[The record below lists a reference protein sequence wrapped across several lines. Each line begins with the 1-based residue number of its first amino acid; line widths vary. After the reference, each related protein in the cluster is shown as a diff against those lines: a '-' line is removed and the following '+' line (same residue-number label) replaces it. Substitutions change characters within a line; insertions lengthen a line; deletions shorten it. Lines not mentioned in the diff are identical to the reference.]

1 MVQWLP
7 GGGRAPVAQDF
18 MNITICWSAP
28 SGYWG
33 ACWRALAA
41 SPDVRLHVIAFRPPA
56 EAPFDEAVFAGLD
69 YTLLDERERGD
80 AAHVERLVVAQR
92 PDVIQ
97 FVGWFVPAYRH
108 VALSPRLRGVRKY
121 MSLDTPWRH
130 SLQRLTRLRYPRYL
144 AALDGVG
151 VTGERSWQYARRLG
165 FPESAVRRNM
175 YSVDDQTLGEV
186 YASRTAG
193 SRPRSF
199 LFTGRY
205 ARVKAIDVLVA
216 AYGRYRRSTPD
227 PWPLVCCGGG
237 ELSGLLAGV
246 EGIVD
251 RGFVQPRDM
260 PAVWREAGVF
270 VLPSRFDPWPLVL
283 VEAAQSGLPV
293 IATNACG
300 SAVEVLR
307 HLYNG
312 FIVPT
317 DDPSAL
323 AAAMAACHGVDLA
336 LWGERARAHALGFT
350 AALWAERWLELF
362 ATRRR

>member
-1 MVQWLP
+1 
-7 GGGRAPVAQDF
+7 
-18 MNITICWSAP
+18 MNVVICWSAP

-41 SPDVRLHVIAFRPPA
+41 VPGVRLHVIAFRPPA

-69 YTLLDERERGD
+69 YTLLDERQRTD
-80 AAHVERLVVAQR
+80 AAAVERLVVELR

-97 FVGWFVPAYRH
+97 FVGWFVPAYRR
-108 VALSPRLRGVRKY
+108 VALSPRLRGARKY
-121 MSLDTPWRH
+121 MSMDTPWRH
-130 SLQRLTRLRYPRYL
+130 GLQRLTGLRYRRYL

-165 FPESAVRRNM
+165 FPESVIRRNM
-175 YSVDDQTLGEV
+175 YSVDDEALGRV
-186 YASRTAG
+186 YAARDPG
-193 SRPRSF
+193 GRPRSF

-205 ARVKAIDVLVA
+205 AGVKAIDVLLA
-216 AYGRYRRSTPD
+216 AYARYRSAVAD

-237 ELSGLLAGV
+237 ELGHLLAGAAGV
-246 EGIVD
+246 VN

-307 HLYNG
+307 HRYNG

-317 DDPSAL
+317 DDPVAL
-323 AAAMAACHGVDLA
+323 ADALAACHGVDLA

-362 ATRRR
+362 AVRRP